1 MRAYGVRL
9 LPVRAGR
16 QIVTNPERRS
26 WRTVDIVIA
35 SIIAVAFGVIF
46 WAWNLL
52 WNGPADAIPLP
63 GRAVIYGMWLVP
75 AVLGALIVRK
85 PGAAFY
91 TLTVASLVSVALGTS
106 WGWTIAIQGPLEALG
121 AEVIFALFAYRVYRL
136 PVALLAGAAAGVVAS
151 VYDAFVW
158 YGDTSWASMRFP
170 YILITAAS
178 SLVVAGLGS
187 VALTKALA
195 QTGVLDRFAAGRERA
210 LV

>member
-1 MRAYGVRL
+1 MNNR
-9 LPVRAGR
+9 
-16 QIVTNPERRS
+16 
-26 WRTVDIVIA
+26 WRTIDIVIA

-52 WNGPADAIPLP
+52 WNGPADALPLP

-75 AVLGALIVRK
+75 AVLGALIIRK

-106 WGWTIAIQGPLEALG
+106 WGWTIAVQGPLEALG
-121 AEVIFALFAYRVYRL
+121 AEVIFALFFYRVYRL

-151 VYDAFVW
+151 LYDAFVW

>member
-1 MRAYGVRL
+1 M
-9 LPVRAGR
+9 
-16 QIVTNPERRS
+16 TNPERRS

>member
-1 MRAYGVRL
+1 MKYQDNR
-9 LPVRAGR
+9 
-16 QIVTNPERRS
+16 

-35 SIIAVAFGVIF
+35 SIVAVAFGVIF
-46 WAWNLL
+46 WAWGLL

-91 TLTVASLVSVALGTS
+91 TLTLASLVSVAIGTS
-106 WGWTIAIQGPLEALG
+106 WGWTIVVQGPLEALG
-121 AEVIFALFAYRVYRL
+121 AELIFALFAYRVYRL
-136 PVALLAGAAAGVVAS
+136 PVALLAAATAGIVAS
-151 VYDAFVW
+151 LYDAFVW

-178 SLVVAGLGS
+178 SVVIAGLGS

>member
-1 MRAYGVRL
+1 MRNR
-9 LPVRAGR
+9 
-16 QIVTNPERRS
+16 

-46 WAWNLL
+46 WAWGLL

-63 GRAVIYGMWLVP
+63 GRAVLYGMWLVP

-91 TLTVASLVSVALGTS
+91 TLSLAALVSVAIGTS
-106 WGWTIAIQGPLEALG
+106 WGWTIVVQGPLEALG
-121 AEVIFALFAYRVYRL
+121 AELAFAIFAYRAYRL
-136 PVALLAGAAAGVVAS
+136 PVALLAATLAGLVAA
-151 VYDAFVW
+151 VYDAVVW
-158 YGDTSWASMRFP
+158 YGGYSWASMRLP

-178 SLVVAGLGS
+178 SLVIAGFGS
-187 VALTKALA
+187 VALVRALA
-195 QTGVLDRFAAGRERA
+195 QTGVLDRFPAGRSRA